1 MSRVKNLSKFLGI
14 YVAFLLQS
22 LLFENL
28 KMFSCSPDIML
39 ALVIVF
45 SVSLDFVPA
54 AVLGAFAGLLV
65 DVMYASVFGINL
77 LAYMF
82 LALLVSLATDRK
94 IANSPLIM
102 SWVSFVSVAAMEIVS
117 TALKY
122 VIVEPQKMSLLFA
135 NIFVKGLLA
144 AIFALSF
151 VLAVQYIEKRKQNK
165 NKSKE
170 TTEEAVE

>member
-1 MSRVKNLSKFLGI
+1 MSRVKNLNKFLGI
-14 YVAFLLQS
+14 YVAFLFQS

-54 AVLGAFAGLLV
+54 AILGAFAGLLV

-82 LALLVSLATDRK
+82 VALLVSLATDRK
-94 IANSPLIM
+94 IENSPLIM
-102 SWVSFVSVAAMEIVS
+102 GWVSFVSVAAMEIVI

-135 NIFVKGLLA
+135 NIFVKGLFA
-144 AIFALSF
+144 ALFALLF

-165 NKSKE
+165 NNE